1 MAGGTPLAVID
12 NSDILGLIY
21 LKDTV
26 KPGIR
31 DQMLEPAPRRHP
43 HRS

>member
-12 NSDILGLIY
+12 NQEVLGLIY

-31 DQMLEPAPRRHP
+31 ERLRRCGGPASAP
-43 HRS
+43 